1 MDKEGADVAEH
12 EDERNPFCLEAKD
25 LVVGKEKVNHAAEDH
40 VGESIDPKW
49 SEEDEKHLGRG
60 IGNIELMFDAEGAEY
75 VATCLPGAPHDEDPG
90 EGFLVEYGLE
100 DVGEGGEAE

>member
-12 EDERNPFCLEAKD
+12 EDERNPFCLEAED
-25 LVVGKEKVNHAAEDH
+25 LVVGKEKVNHATEDH
-40 VGESIDPKW
+40 VGKGIDPEW
-49 SEEDEKHLGRG
+49 SEENEKHLGHV
-60 IGNIELMFDAEGAEY
+60 IGSIELVFDAKGAEY
-75 VATCLPGAPHDEDPG
+75 VATCLPSTPHDEDPS